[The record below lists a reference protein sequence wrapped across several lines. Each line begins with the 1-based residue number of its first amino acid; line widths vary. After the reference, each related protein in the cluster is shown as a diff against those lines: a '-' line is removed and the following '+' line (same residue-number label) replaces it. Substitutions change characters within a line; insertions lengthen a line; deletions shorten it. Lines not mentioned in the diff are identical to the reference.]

1 MYKRQEH
8 HCSKCIKLSDT
19 EYDIL
24 NARDDIHWY
33 CNKCEQKVLRSIH
46 LDKEIEQKLDTFW
59 AMVDVRMTQVSKDI
73 EAVKE
78 STKAKM
84 QAVEGVVKDMR
95 VDVNKNLQ
103 QINVDMNNFKAE
115 VDKQLALNQK
125 ELCNLSVKVNSILEG
140 QEGKWTEVVKK
151 QVNKSLGFV
160 SDNT

>member
-1 MYKRQEH
+1 
-8 HCSKCIKLSDT
+8 
-19 EYDIL
+19 
-24 NARDDIHWY
+24 
-33 CNKCEQKVLRSIH
+33 
-46 LDKEIEQKLDTFW
+46 
-59 AMVDVRMTQVSKDI
+59 
-73 EAVKE
+73 
-78 STKAKM
+78 M

>member
-1 MYKRQEH
+1 
-8 HCSKCIKLSDT
+8 
-19 EYDIL
+19 L
-24 NARDDIHWY
+24 NAWDDIHWY
-33 CNKCEQKVLRSIH
+33 CNKSEQKVLRSIH